1 MSCNDETMDR
11 ALVQQCLSGSRQAW
25 DEFYNRFCILV
36 AKAVR
41 TKSRCKQSDAQD
53 LVQNVF
59 LALYTS
65 LKNYEYQYSLSRF
78 VWMVSERVCIDEF
91 RKSTAAKR
99 DKVTVPLNHHDSDNN
114 EAVMVRSNLHNQEQ
128 QVAEAE
134 MKQMLM
140 VAFKRLGEKCR
151 ELIRLRYLQE
161 LSFKEIADILRAKE
175 KTLAVQAGRCLQ
187 DLKDLY
193 LKVEQ
198 KGVAS

>member
-1 MSCNDETMDR
+1 MNCNGENKDR

-41 TKSRCKQSDAQD
+41 TKSRCKESDVQD

-78 VWMVSERVCIDEF
+78 VWMISERVCIDEF

-99 DKVTVPLNHHDSDNN
+99 DKVTVPLNHHDGGDN

-140 VAFKRLGEKCR
+140 TAFKRLGEKCR
-151 ELIRLRYLQE
+151 QLIRLRYLQE
-161 LSFKEIADILRAKE
+161 LSFKEISGLLGEQE
-175 KTLAVQAGRCLQ
+175 KSLAVQAGRCLQ
-187 DLKDLY
+187 VLKDYY